1 MVSKR
6 DSFKGE
12 LRGLVRCEENSR
24 VNLRSP
30 HRDRDR
36 SEQEEHVFERKSLT
50 WPILL
55 AIFMIVGVVG
65 LTVGWILLNV
75 FSAISAPTQSSSVYW
90 ILLSVGSII
99 FVFILVGIILY
110 LIWIIQNIN
119 LNRRQSNFID
129 AVTHELKTPI
139 ASLKLYLQTLHR
151 RPVEGEQRIEFYRT
165 MMEDVDRLDGLIN
178 QLLDVA
184 RLQQKQEDPLPPE
197 WVGLDEVVRHFA
209 SELTTRNPSLEGKVH
224 VEVSPCEVLAHRI
237 DAEILVRNLL
247 ENAVKYAGNPPKIEA
262 SLTYADGFAT
272 LSVTDNGTGVP
283 RHLRRK
289 IFQRFYRAGNELERK
304 QSGTG
309 LGLFLVRSIV
319 QRLRG
324 NVRVIDVP
332 KQSGSRFIVS
342 LPNARLQA
350 VENAMD

>member
-1 MVSKR
+1 M
-6 DSFKGE
+6 
-12 LRGLVRCEENSR
+12 
-24 VNLRSP
+24 
-30 HRDRDR
+30 
-36 SEQEEHVFERKSLT
+36 FERKSLT

-65 LTVGWILLNV
+65 LTVGWVLLNV
-75 FSAISAPTQSSSVYW
+75 FSAISAPTKNSTVYW
-90 ILLSVGSII
+90 VLLSVGSII
-99 FVFILVGIILY
+99 FAFILIGIVLY
-110 LIWIIQNIN
+110 LVWIIQNIN

-165 MMEDVDRLDGLIN
+165 MMEDVDRLDRLIN

-184 RLQQKQEDPLPPE
+184 RLQQKQTDPPPPD
-197 WVGLDEVVRHFA
+197 WVDLEAVIRQFA
-209 SELTTRNPSLEGKVH
+209 SELVNQNSIPEENLRIQSV
-224 VEVSPCEVLAHRI
+224 PCEILSHRV
-237 DAEILVRNLL
+237 DVEILVRNLI
-247 ENAVKYAGNPPKIEA
+247 ENAIKYAGTPPQIEIDLKY
-262 SLTYADGFAT
+262 SDGFAT

-289 IFQRFYRAGNELERK
+289 IFQRFYRAGDELERR

-319 QRLRG
+319 QRLKG
-324 NVRVIDVP
+324 NVRVVDVP
-332 KQSGSRFIVS
+332 RQTGSCFVVS
-342 LPNARLQA
+342 LPNARLRA
-350 VENAMD
+350 S

>member
-1 MVSKR
+1 
-6 DSFKGE
+6 
-12 LRGLVRCEENSR
+12 
-24 VNLRSP
+24 
-30 HRDRDR
+30 
-36 SEQEEHVFERKSLT
+36 VFERKSLK

-75 FSAISAPTQSSSVYW
+75 FNAISVPNQNSSVYW
-90 ILLSVGSII
+90 ILLSVGSIM
-99 FVFILVGIILY
+99 FAFILGGIVLY
-110 LIWIIQNIN
+110 LVWIIQNIN

-151 RPVEGEQRIEFYRT
+151 HPVEGEQRIEFYRT
-165 MMEDVDRLDGLIN
+165 MMEDVDRLDRLIN

-184 RLQQKQEDPLPPE
+184 RLQQKQADPASPE
-197 WVGLDEVVRHFA
+197 WVGLDEVIRHFVA
-209 SELTTRNPSLEGKVH
+209 ELTSQNSIQQEQVKIAAA
-224 VEVSPCEVLAHRI
+224 PCEILAHRV

-247 ENAVKYAGNPPKIEA
+247 ENAVKYAGTPPAIEVA
-262 SLTYADGFAT
+262 LTYSDGFAT
-272 LSVTDNGTGVP
+272 LAVSDNGTGVP

-289 IFQRFYRAGNELERK
+289 IFHRFYRVGDELERK

-319 QRLRG
+319 QRLKG
-324 NVRVIDVP
+324 NVRVTDVP
-332 KQSGSRFIVS
+332 RQSGSSFVVS
-342 LPNARLQA
+342 LPNARLRTT
-350 VENAMD
+350 